1 MLGDLG
7 MLCKLHLYEHGLN
20 RYKPCI
26 YGDSSYPLKQL
37 LMVQFTGAAITL
49 LQDVWNKSMSQLRIS
64 VERVFG
70 DIINQFSFWTVK
82 GPYIKYI
89 GGGGRGLLQGLR
101 NILGKY

>member
-1 MLGDLG
+1 MAQSNQSNGPKAYLFGLVEGKRHDCGMLGDLG

-20 RYKPCI
+20 RYKPRI

-70 DIINQFSFWTVK
+70 DIIN
-82 GPYIKYI
+82 
-89 GGGGRGLLQGLR
+89 
-101 NILGKY
+101 